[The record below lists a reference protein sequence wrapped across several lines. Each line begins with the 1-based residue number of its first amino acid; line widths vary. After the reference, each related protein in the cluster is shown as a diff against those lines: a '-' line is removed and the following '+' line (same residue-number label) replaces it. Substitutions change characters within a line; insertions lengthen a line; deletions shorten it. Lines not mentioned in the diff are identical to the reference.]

1 MMARNSRNLN
11 LKKAIYVFWEGE
23 SEEAYVKFLH
33 KQFQEK
39 AVIKYHREKGTFA
52 TARAWYRSNTKFR
65 NNFDEL
71 DELWFFFDT
80 EIEKAGK
87 WDENWSCLDQM
98 LQSRPK
104 RNPLII
110 RLLMTS
116 CCVEYWFLLH
126 FERAAPA
133 MASPSDKERILQRVK
148 EHIPSYRKGDEL
160 TTAKIG
166 EHYLTAVENGNWI
179 LQLLKADG
187 MPDNVEDRDKWL
199 FQGTHTFTTVHE
211 AIEML
216 MDLPSLP

>member
-1 MMARNSRNLN
+1 
-11 LKKAIYVFWEGE
+11 
-23 SEEAYVKFLH
+23 
-33 KQFQEK
+33 
-39 AVIKYHREKGTFA
+39 
-52 TARAWYRSNTKFR
+52 
-65 NNFDEL
+65 
-71 DELWFFFDT
+71 
-80 EIEKAGK
+80 
-87 WDENWSCLDQM
+87 
-98 LQSRPK
+98 
-104 RNPLII
+104 
-110 RLLMTS
+110 
-116 CCVEYWFLLH
+116 
-126 FERAAPA
+126 

-166 EHYLTAVENGNWI
+166 EHYLTAVENGNGV